1 MGLKDTRQRPNRPRW
16 VRPEMLFHVI
26 ALAAATT
33 IVAMGS
39 RTQSA
44 HGIMPAADDGPAVSI
59 RQPVVDRATA
69 EKQIATCEK
78 TWTEAHRRGDAA
90 LLRRL
95 LASEFTFTDPTGR
108 VQDAKAYMA
117 SFGNDGA
124 MAAPKIESIEN
135 QDTKLH
141 VYGGTAVVSG
151 QTVAR
156 GNKGGQGFS
165 ESTRFLRVYINR
177 DGRWQMVAGQ
187 DTRSPADG

>member
-1 MGLKDTRQRPNRPRW
+1 
-16 VRPEMLFHVI
+16 MLFHVI

-33 IVAMGS
+33 LVAMGS

-44 HGIMPAADDGPAVSI
+44 HGIMPRADEGPAVSI
-59 RQPVVDRATA
+59 RSPIVDTATA

-78 TWTEAHRRGDAA
+78 TWMEAHRRGDAA

-95 LASEFTFTDPTGR
+95 LASEFTFTDPAGH
-108 VQDAKAYMA
+108 VEDAKAYMSSLGSDDAA
-117 SFGNDGA
+117 S
-124 MAAPKIESIEN
+124 APKIESIEN
-135 QDTKLH
+135 KDTKLH

-156 GNKGGQGFS
+156 GNKGFR
-165 ESTRFLRVYINR
+165 ESTRFLRVYVNR

-187 DTRSPADG
+187 DTHSPANG